1 MNNNQL
7 LTSCFSLIKCWVT
20 AGQQVCGECCS
31 APCLLPSFH
40 RHWWNFFISWIS
52 DLHYMM
58 DENEPFLTS
67 IIAKQGCGI
76 CTSSKAENASFFF
89 LFLNKKFDNVLEIEA
104 LSLHRVCIGTM
115 NKINPSFPTA
125 GASPAIEKK
134 WEMIVQ
140 VTVWIC
146 AWQRRGVDKRWL
158 LIIHTFTW
166 WRGKKSR
173 FLFFGLH
180 CEADMTMQTLIAVC
194 DSLWLDSTANM
205 LSQIVIYSFLVLS
218 IFYLKNCHQGVL
230 WLIYCMLFSPP
241 PLFFGITI
249 DRFRRR

>member
-1 MNNNQL
+1 MPD
-7 LTSCFSLIKCWVT
+7 K
-20 AGQQVCGECCS
+20 E
-31 APCLLPSFH
+31 
-40 RHWWNFFISWIS
+40 
-52 DLHYMM
+52 
-58 DENEPFLTS
+58 E
-67 IIAKQGCGI
+67 
-76 CTSSKAENASFFF
+76 
-89 LFLNKKFDNVLEIEA
+89 
-104 LSLHRVCIGTM
+104 
-115 NKINPSFPTA
+115 
-125 GASPAIEKK
+125 
-134 WEMIVQ
+134 
-140 VTVWIC
+140 VWIKDDC
-146 AWQRRGVDKRWL
+146 SS
-158 LIIHTFTW
+158 FTLSP
-166 WRGKKSR
+166 GEEEKKSR